1 MALGAGI
8 MLVGL
13 AVGAIVSPPLIAH
26 GGPEDLGVFGKVVC
40 RKIEVV
46 DEHDQTMIRLESD
59 PSGSLVTVYNKAGEA
74 AMSLQT
80 SPTENSLRIYDPV
93 EDKTAIT
100 LGSGEDVNYVWIHSK
115 KRIYNQSPI
124 DGTVYEAGDRAINL
138 IASEEKNR
146 IIVFDQ
152 AADLRWEAPK

>member
-1 MALGAGI
+1 M
-8 MLVGL
+8 
-13 AVGAIVSPPLIAH
+13 
-26 GGPEDLGVFGKVVC
+26 
-40 RKIEVV
+40 
-46 DEHDQTMIRLESD
+46 
-59 PSGSLVTVYNKAGEA
+59 
-74 AMSLQT
+74 
-80 SPTENSLRIYDPV
+80 